1 MAKQVI
7 TDALIAAHGYDL
19 SNTSNSVALEY
30 GADAVADTCFGA
42 GTRTAAGGL
51 KTVSMG
57 AEGYWQSAPDAS
69 LFSRVG
75 VAGGVVTVAAR
86 GDTGDP
92 AYSFAAMVGEYA
104 PEGSVGEMFG
114 FTVSA
119 AAQDQLFRGTVLAE
133 GLASGGGTGSWGSS
147 WLQLGSVS
155 ASQRAH
161 IAVHVLSITGGGS
174 VSAFAQS
181 GPGNAPAPVDR
192 TTQHAFGSIPAP
204 GSAYASVAGPITDS
218 WWRLLLTFEGGAT
231 AASVLAVIGIQ

>member
-30 GADAVADTCFGA
+30 GADAVADTCFGE

-114 FTVSA
+114 FTMSA
-119 AAQDQLFRGTVLAE
+119 AAQNQLFRGTVL
-133 GLASGGGTGSWGSS
+133 GRYLAAASVGAPTQVGAIAAGQRLHASLHVFSITGSGSVTVGIESNAGGTFSGSETERHAFSAFSEPGSEYA
-147 WLQLGSVS
+147 SVS
-155 ASQRAH
+155 ATTTNTWWRPTFSF
-161 IAVHVLSITGGGS
+161 GGS
-174 VSAFAQS
+174 
-181 GPGNAPAPVDR
+181 
-192 TTQHAFGSIPAP
+192 
-204 GSAYASVAGPITDS
+204 
-218 WWRLLLTFEGGAT
+218 AT
-231 AASVLAVIGIQ
+231 AASVLVVIGIQ